1 MFPPV
6 SFPTSTSNASI
17 RLKPSTFGEL
27 HWCVASSEACL
38 IEAFPYWVRW
48 PHNFQ
53 KACKW
58 IWCFA
63 TRTLRC
69 SGVYSLLTFA
79 SLQSREL
86 GSFTSAAM
94 DCLDWIKLMIRAWCW
109 KSCHPALPTWY
120 CNTNHTLPDRWH
132 DSHTLGPNLLFQ
144 SCQMKELWLP
154 VTKSGY
160 HAWQGSN
167 QIHCVTRQ
175 MFKQSNIWLH
185 GGCTEIVR
193 RPFAI

>member
-27 HWCVASSEACL
+27 HWRVASSAVCL
-38 IEAFPYWVRW
+38 IDALPYWVRW

-109 KSCHPALPTWY
+109 KTCQPALPTWY
-120 CNTNHTLPDRWH
+120 YRTADTTATRLAQTYYFKAAKWKNC
-132 DSHTLGPNLLFQ
+132 GFQ
-144 SCQMKELWLP
+144 WPSLTGL
-154 VTKSGY
+154 
-160 HAWQGSN
+160 
-167 QIHCVTRQ
+167 
-175 MFKQSNIWLH
+175 
-185 GGCTEIVR
+185 
-193 RPFAI
+193 

>member
-27 HWCVASSEACL
+27 HWRVASSAVCL
-38 IEAFPYWVRW
+38 IDALPYWVRW

-94 DCLDWIKLMIRAWCW
+94 DCLDWIKMIRAWCW
-109 KSCHPALPTWY
+109 K
-120 CNTNHTLPDRWH
+120 TNHTLPDRWH

-154 VTKSGY
+154 VTKPDRALIKYIVSHGK
-160 HAWQGSN
+160 
-167 QIHCVTRQ
+167 C
-175 MFKQSNIWLH
+175 SNIWLH